1 LAASDETAVTP
12 AATTATETGA
22 AGPAPAPVE
31 GTLLQVTGLQAGYG
45 AKQVV
50 FDVSL
55 NVGAGEIVGIVGHNG
70 AGKTTTL
77 NTIFGILR
85 PRGGQV
91 VYRGEN
97 IAGRTCHKNVLAGMT
112 LVPSEQFVFSDLSV
126 AENLQLGALWTSPSK
141 RPELLESVYQIFPVI
156 KDNLK
161 MRAGQF
167 SGGQQRMLS
176 IGMALMA
183 DPKFMLFDEPSLG
196 LAPAVTIRVFDTLRQ
211 LVNER
216 GISVLIL
223 EQNMPQLLRVVDR
236 VYVMRSGRV
245 AGEETVEQLRARE
258 HYWDIF

>member
-1 LAASDETAVTP
+1 LAQSDETAVAPQSNPEAAP
-12 AATTATETGA
+12 AASTRAEPGR
-22 AGPAPAPVE
+22 
-31 GTLLQVTGLQAGYG
+31 LLDVSGLQAGYG

-77 NTIFGILR
+77 HSVFGILR
-85 PRGGQV
+85 PRGGQIL
-91 VYRGEN
+91 YRGEN

-112 LVPSEQFVFSDLSV
+112 LVPSEQFVFADLSV
-126 AENLQLGALWTSPSK
+126 AENLQLGALWTPPAK
-141 RPELLESVYQIFPVI
+141 RAALLESVYEIFPVI

-161 MRAGQF
+161 QRAGQF

-183 DPKFMLFDEPSLG
+183 DPEFMLFDEPSLG

-211 LVNER
+211 LVDDR
-216 GISVLIL
+216 GISVLIV
-223 EQNMPQLLRVVDR
+223 EQNMPQLLRIVDR
-236 VYVMRSGRV
+236 VYVMRSGRI
-245 AGEETVEQLRARE
+245 AGEETADELRARE

>member
-1 LAASDETAVTP
+1 MAQSDETAVAP
-12 AATTATETGA
+12 QGRPENTAR
-22 AGPAPAPVE
+22 
-31 GTLLQVTGLQAGYG
+31 GTSPHPGDLLQVTGLQAGYG

-55 NVGAGEIVGIVGHNG
+55 TVGAGEIVGIVGHNG

-77 NTIFGILR
+77 NSIFGVLR

-91 VYRGEN
+91 TYRGED
-97 IAGRTCHKNVLAGMT
+97 IAGHTCHKNVLAGMT
-112 LVPSEQFVFSDLSV
+112 LVPSEQFVFADLSV
-126 AENLQLGALWTSPSK
+126 AENLQLGALWTPPAK
-141 RPELLESVYQIFPVI
+141 RAALLESVYEIFPV
-156 KDNLK
+156 LK
-161 MRAGQF
+161 ENPKQRAGQF

-211 LVNER
+211 LVDDR

-223 EQNMPQLLRVVDR
+223 EQNMPQLLRIVDR
-236 VYVMRSGRV
+236 VYVMRSGRI
-245 AGEETVEQLRARE
+245 AGEETAEQLRARE

>member
-1 LAASDETAVTP
+1 MAHSDVAGLAAGRSHAE
-12 AATTATETGA
+12 
-22 AGPAPAPVE
+22 
-31 GTLLQVTGLQAGYG
+31 LLAVTGLQAGYG

-55 NVGAGEIVGIVGHNG
+55 TVGAGEIVGIVGHNG

-77 NTIFGILR
+77 NAIFGALR

-91 VYRGEN
+91 VYRGTD

-112 LVPSEQFVFSDLSV
+112 LVPSEQFVFADLSV
-126 AENLQLGALWTSPSK
+126 TENLQLGALWTPAAK
-141 RPELLESVYQIFPVI
+141 KGALLESVFEIFPVL

-161 MRAGQF
+161 QRAGQF

-176 IGMALMA
+176 IGMALLA
-183 DPKFMLFDEPSLG
+183 DPAFMLFDEPSLG
-196 LAPAVTIRVFDTLRQ
+196 LAPAVTTRVFDTLRR
-211 LVNER
+211 LADDR

-223 EQNMPQLLRVVDR
+223 EQNMPQLARIVDR
-236 VYVMRSGRV
+236 VYVMRSGRI

>member
-1 LAASDETAVTP
+1 MAQSDETAV
-12 AATTATETGA
+12 AAEDA
-22 AGPAPAPVE
+22 AASRA
-31 GTLLQVTGLQAGYG
+31 TLLEVTGLQAGYG

-77 NTIFGILR
+77 NSIFGILR
-85 PRGGQV
+85 PRGGQII
-91 VYRGEN
+91 YQGED
-97 IAGRTCHKNVLAGMT
+97 IAGRTCHKNKLAGMT
-112 LVPSEQFVFSDLSV
+112 LVPSEQFVFADLSV
-126 AENLQLGALWTSPSK
+126 AENLQLGALWTPAAK
-141 RPELLESVYQIFPVI
+141 RAALLDSVCQIFPVI

-161 MRAGQF
+161 QRAGQF

-183 DPKFMLFDEPSLG
+183 DPAFMLFDEPSLG

-211 LVNER
+211 LVADR

-223 EQNMPQLLRVVDR
+223 EQNMPQLLRIVDR
-236 VYVMRSGRV
+236 VYVMRSGRI
-245 AGEETVEQLRARE
+245 AGEETVEELRARE